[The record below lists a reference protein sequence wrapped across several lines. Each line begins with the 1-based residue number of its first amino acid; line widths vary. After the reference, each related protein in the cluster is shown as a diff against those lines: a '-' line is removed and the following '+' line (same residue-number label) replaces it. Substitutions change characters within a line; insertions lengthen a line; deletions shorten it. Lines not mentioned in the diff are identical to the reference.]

1 MAIVRYLSVVR
12 LERSWHIHNTSINFW
27 TSPCTWIAWFMGV
40 VFAFPPLI
48 GLGDYKLDTSKIWLV
63 EKMISLNNILKANF
77 SNNIGKLII
86 KRSRLLQLF
95 IFSAAHHNGPQVQH
109 LESHI
114 TAFLFLWDSFYQLS
128 LLLRPMFSL

>member
-12 LERSWHIHNTSINFW
+12 LERSWHIHNTNINFW
-27 TSPCTWIAWFMGV
+27 TSPCTWIAWFMGFL
-40 VFAFPPLI
+40 FAFPPLI

-114 TAFLFLWDSFYQLS
+114 TVFLFPWDSFYQLS